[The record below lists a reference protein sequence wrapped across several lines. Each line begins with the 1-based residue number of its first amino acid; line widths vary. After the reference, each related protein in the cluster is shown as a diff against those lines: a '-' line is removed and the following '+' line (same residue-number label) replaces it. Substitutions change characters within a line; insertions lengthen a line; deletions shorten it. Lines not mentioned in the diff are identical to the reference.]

1 MTTPRTSSHSGT
13 ATPAPSP
20 ARIATCVVA
29 VLGLAWLGPLTD
41 HAAGHGVGEGPGR
54 LISLVPDPTRWIIG
68 PGIDGVIVIAATSVI
83 AALLLASSTD

>member
-41 HAAGHGVGEGPGR
+41 HAAGQSELRRIRPR
-54 LISLVPDPTRWIIG
+54 
-68 PGIDGVIVIAATSVI
+68 
-83 AALLLASSTD
+83 